1 MHTINFSTPV
11 VVKEA
16 VTTSAAKLVSVADYP
31 NQKAV
36 VATVGF
42 GENVG
47 IHNIIIWKGDGYD
60 SIGQWTDADVIA
72 ALPAAVDNFIANGF
86 KNEKV
91 TDEQKQQLFQQFLK
105 K

>member
-16 VTTSAAKLVSVADYP
+16 VTTSTAKLISVTDYS
-31 NQKAV
+31 NQKVV

-47 IHNIIIWKGDGYD
+47 THNIIIWKGENYNN
-60 SIGQWTDADVIA
+60 IGQWTDADVIA

-91 TDEQKQQLFQQFLK
+91 TDEQKQQLFQQIFK